1 MTPLNVQNQHIA
13 IAEREQSTTVVVLIS
28 GAFVWSRLIYER
40 CLHLSDKFA
49 YRSARLV
56 PKATRNLQ
64 VIEQLPYAAT
74 LAHCTPRQVL
84 FVLSHNHWVTR

>member
-74 LAHCTPRQVL
+74 LAHT
-84 FVLSHNHWVTR
+84 